1 MSVNAPR
8 LTPPLSGDGGYCVM
22 TLSHCASYA
31 ALRSDVNTCAP
42 LLPGYSVFFHST
54 VILAPQHHSLTT
66 AAMAEPVASDA
77 AAAAT
82 DAAEAAA
89 STTPGLSPAASPG
102 SEPPSMALSP
112 TADGS
117 QRLLF
122 SHDLV
127 SGRYRGSV
135 RFGLV
140 RMIHGEEDFNS
151 DSDLDDGG
159 GRGGGGGGGGGG
171 GSGGG
176 GGGGGGGRVP
186 CGSDTE
192 SAVDTPSRPLVRGFV
207 RVQWYPEG
215 GKQDIRETK
224 VPHTS

>member
-1 MSVNAPR
+1 
-8 LTPPLSGDGGYCVM
+8 
-22 TLSHCASYA
+22 
-31 ALRSDVNTCAP
+31 
-42 LLPGYSVFFHST
+42 
-54 VILAPQHHSLTT
+54 
-66 AAMAEPVASDA
+66 MAEPVASDA
-77 AAAAT
+77 VAAT
-82 DAAEAAA
+82 NETATAA
-89 STTPGLSPAASPG
+89 SPTPGLSLAPSPG

-135 RFGLV
+135 RYGIV

-159 GRGGGGGGGGGG
+159 GRGGGGGGGD
-171 GSGGG
+171 GGG
-176 GGGGGGGRVP
+176 GGGAGGGGRVP

-192 SAVDTPSRPLVRGFV
+192 SAVDTPSRPLGRGFV

-215 GKQDIRETK
+215 AKQDIRETK
-224 VPHTS
+224 VPPAAAFVLTGYTDSGYLFKPDFDAACLFLCFWRR

>member
-1 MSVNAPR
+1 
-8 LTPPLSGDGGYCVM
+8 
-22 TLSHCASYA
+22 
-31 ALRSDVNTCAP
+31 
-42 LLPGYSVFFHST
+42 
-54 VILAPQHHSLTT
+54 
-66 AAMAEPVASDA
+66 MAEPVASDA
-77 AAAAT
+77 AAKT
-82 DAAEAAA
+82 DAAAAAA
-89 STTPGLSPAASPG
+89 SSPTPGPSPVASPG

-135 RFGLV
+135 RLGLV

-159 GRGGGGGGGGGG
+159 GRGGD
-171 GSGGG
+171 G

-192 SAVDTPSRPLVRGFV
+192 SAVDTPSRPLGRGFV

-215 GKQDIRETK
+215 AKQDIRETK
-224 VPHTS
+224 VPHSC

>member
-1 MSVNAPR
+1 
-8 LTPPLSGDGGYCVM
+8 
-22 TLSHCASYA
+22 
-31 ALRSDVNTCAP
+31 
-42 LLPGYSVFFHST
+42 
-54 VILAPQHHSLTT
+54 
-66 AAMAEPVASDA
+66 MAEPVASDA
-77 AAAAT
+77 AAKT
-82 DAAEAAA
+82 DAAA
-89 STTPGLSPAASPG
+89 SSPTPGPSPVASPG

-159 GRGGGGGGGGGG
+159 GRGGD
-171 GSGGG
+171 G

-192 SAVDTPSRPLVRGFV
+192 SAVDTPSRPLGRGFV

-215 GKQDIRETK
+215 AKQDIRETK
-224 VPHTS
+224 VPHSC

>member
-1 MSVNAPR
+1 
-8 LTPPLSGDGGYCVM
+8 
-22 TLSHCASYA
+22 
-31 ALRSDVNTCAP
+31 
-42 LLPGYSVFFHST
+42 
-54 VILAPQHHSLTT
+54 
-66 AAMAEPVASDA
+66 MAEPVKADAVA
-77 AAAAT
+77 AA
-82 DAAEAAA
+82 
-89 STTPGLSPAASPG
+89 PGLSPAASPG
-102 SEPPSMALSP
+102 SEPPSAALSP

-117 QRLLF
+117 QRLFF

-159 GRGGGGGGGGGG
+159 G
-171 GSGGG
+171 
-176 GGGGGGGRVP
+176 GGGGGGRRVQ

-192 SAVDTPSRPLVRGFV
+192 SAAEPPNRPLVRGFV

-224 VPHTS
+224 VPAKCLPDRAFRGAQHRHRGVSGLLRRVL